1 MEIIFPNVITF
12 SNVFSHN
19 SLPFGYVSRFTIYFI
34 NALLISDADGHQHEE
49 PPMFRD
55 SQLAQLID
63 PVLEN
68 DDFDNDGMIDYA
80 EFIMAQLKTK
90 AGEREAIEVSV

>member
-1 MEIIFPNVITF
+1 MNP
-12 SNVFSHN
+12 
-19 SLPFGYVSRFTIYFI
+19 
-34 NALLISDADGHQHEE
+34 DADGHQHEE

>member
-1 MEIIFPNVITF
+1 
-12 SNVFSHN
+12 
-19 SLPFGYVSRFTIYFI
+19 
-34 NALLISDADGHQHEE
+34 
-49 PPMFRD
+49 MFRD

-90 AGEREAIEVSV
+90 AGEREAIEVSVWKKFREIIELVLEEKSFTFWRENLL